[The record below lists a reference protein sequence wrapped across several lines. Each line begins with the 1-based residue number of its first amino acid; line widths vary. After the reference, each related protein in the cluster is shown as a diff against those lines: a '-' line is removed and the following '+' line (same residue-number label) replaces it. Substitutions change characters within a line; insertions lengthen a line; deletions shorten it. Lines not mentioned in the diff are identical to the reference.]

1 MRYFIAMAELPKR
14 YDPNAVEPKWYQRWL
29 DNRDFVANPESPKP
43 PFSIVMPPPNIT
55 GMLTLGHVLNHT
67 IQDILARR
75 ARMQG
80 FEVLWLPGMDHA
92 GIGTQTAVEK
102 YLRRTENKTR
112 HDLGREEFLR
122 RVLAWQDKHGGII
135 IEQLKRLGCSCDWSR
150 QRYTLDDDYAAAVQ
164 KVFVELYDKG
174 LIYRG
179 RRMINWDPAAQ
190 TAVSDEEV
198 ISKAQKGYLYFV
210 RYEIVEEPGRFLEV
224 ATTRPETI
232 MADTAMA
239 FHPDDKRYADL
250 LGKHAWRPLAR
261 EKIPIIADEA
271 IDPEF
276 GTGALKVTPAH
287 DTLDFE
293 IGQRHHLPI
302 IDVLTPTGRI
312 NCPGVPELH
321 GLERFEAR
329 KKAAEL
335 LEARG
340 LLAKAEPYENNIGF
354 SDRSD
359 VPIEPRLS
367 EQWFLRYPKTKEAL
381 AVVRDHLIRFFP
393 VHWEKV
399 YAQWLENIRDWCIS
413 RQVWWGHR
421 ITAWYRKVTPAARV
435 SDVAQASRLPEGAHA
450 SRLRNS
456 DTRKPEARATFIG
469 FDELLDVDITRR
481 QLPHWRQQQKTYFVT
496 FRLADSIPATKLS
509 ELESEREAWLKHNP
523 EPWNDAQR
531 KQYYER
537 FSAKL
542 DEWLDAGS
550 GSCVLKDERASKI
563 VADTLSHFDGQRYRL
578 GAWVVMPNHV
588 HAIVTPLDEY
598 DLSAILHSWKSYSAH
613 EINELFGR
621 TGQVWQRESYDHIIR
636 NERTLFKI
644 EEYIDRNPEKAGVEV
659 AHASRLRNS
668 DTRKPE
674 ARATIYVG
682 VEPPPDPENWIQDE
696 DTVDTWFSSWLWAYE
711 TMDPQTRKKFY
722 PTSVLVTAPDIIFF
736 WVARMIVAGLE
747 FKPGISSKIED
758 NIPFHHVFFTSIIR
772 DSQGRKMSK
781 SLGNSPD
788 PLDLIAKYGADG
800 LRFGL
805 MRIAPTGQDIRFDE
819 RQIEEGRNF
828 ATKLWNVARL
838 RQMHGPSE
846 AEPKIKVQTLSIF
859 AVEVLARL
867 NETIDAI
874 ESAYREY
881 HFNLVAQHLYNFV
894 WSDYCDWF
902 VEAAKTDI
910 FGPDEGQKKS
920 ALAVMDFALSAILR
934 MLHPFMPH
942 LTEEIWSLLAL
953 GKGSIQFAAPPEKFA
968 LGSRD
973 DLSEQRRTV
982 SAIYETVQ
990 AGRNLRSESKS
1001 PSNKKMR
1008 FILRTNQKS
1017 ISNEISTL
1025 SRLLNAE
1032 EITLDP
1038 EYKAT
1043 AGAPVAV
1050 TPLGEL
1056 FLAIAAADQARE
1068 RERLTKEITRL
1079 AEEARTVEAKLQ
1091 NKAFVE
1097 RAPAAVVEEH
1107 RRRLKDLTAQLSK
1120 LKHARD
1126 GLS

>member
-1 MRYFIAMAELPKR
+1 MAELPKR

-29 DNRDFVANPESPKP
+29 ENRDFVANPKSSKP

-67 IQDILARR
+67 IQDILVRR

-122 RVLAWQDKHGGII
+122 RVVAWQDKHGGII

-150 QRYTLDDDYAAAVQ
+150 QRYTLDDGYAAAVQ
-164 KVFVELYDKG
+164 EVFVELFDKG

-198 ISKAQKGYLYFV
+198 ISNPQKGYLYFV

-232 MADTAMA
+232 MADTGMA
-239 FHPDDKRYADL
+239 FHPGDKRYAHL
-250 LGKHAWRPLAR
+250 LGKHVWRPLAR

-276 GTGALKVTPAH
+276 GTGVLKVTPAH

-293 IGQRHHLPI
+293 IGQRHSLPI
-302 IDVLTPTGRI
+302 IDVLTPTGRV
-312 NCPGVPELH
+312 NCPAVPELH

-381 AVVRDHLIRFFP
+381 RVVRDHLIRFFP
-393 VHWEKV
+393 AHWEKV

-421 ITAWYRKVTPAARV
+421 IPAWYRKP
-435 SDVAQASRLPEGAHA
+435 QIPE
-450 SRLRNS
+450 
-456 DTRKPEARATFIG
+456 
-469 FDELLDVDITRR
+469 
-481 QLPHWRQQQKTYFVT
+481 
-496 FRLADSIPATKLS
+496 TKS
-509 ELESEREAWLKHNP
+509 
-523 EPWNDAQR
+523 Q
-531 KQYYER
+531 
-537 FSAKL
+537 
-542 DEWLDAGS
+542 S
-550 GSCVLKDERASKI
+550 G
-563 VADTLSHFDGQRYRL
+563 
-578 GAWVVMPNHV
+578 
-588 HAIVTPLDEY
+588 
-598 DLSAILHSWKSYSAH
+598 
-613 EINELFGR
+613 
-621 TGQVWQRESYDHIIR
+621 
-636 NERTLFKI
+636 
-644 EEYIDRNPEKAGVEV
+644 EK
-659 AHASRLRNS
+659 
-668 DTRKPE
+668 
-674 ARATIYVG
+674 IYVG
-682 VEPPPDPENWIQDE
+682 INPPPDPENWIQDE

-711 TMDPQTRKKFY
+711 TMDPETRKNFY
-722 PTSVLVTAPDIIFF
+722 PTTVLVTGPDIIFF
-736 WVARMIVAGLE
+736 WVARMIIAGLE
-747 FKPGISSKIED
+747 FKPGKSSTIED

-788 PLDLIAKYGADG
+788 PLELIAKYGADG

-828 ATKLWNVARL
+828 ATKLWNVARF
-838 RQMHGPSE
+838 RQMHGASE
-846 AEPKIKVQTLSIF
+846 ATPKIDAQSLSIY
-859 AVEVLARL
+859 AVEVLSRL

-874 ESAYREY
+874 EAAYREY

-910 FGPDEGQKKS
+910 FGEAETKKRV
-920 ALAVMDFALSAILR
+920 ALALMDLVLSATLR
-934 MLHPFMPH
+934 LLHPFMPH
-942 LTEEIWSLLAL
+942 LTEEIWSLMGL
-953 GKGSIQFAAPPEKFA
+953 GKDSIQFVAPPEKFA
-968 LGSRD
+968 LD
-973 DLSEQRRTV
+973 AIADVSERRQLV
-982 SAIYETVQ
+982 SAVYETVQ
-990 AGRNLRSESKS
+990 TGRNLRSESKL
-1001 PSNKKMR
+1001 PSNKKIR
-1008 FILRTNQKS
+1008 FILRTNEKS
-1017 ISNEISTL
+1017 ISDQIPTL
-1025 SRLLNAE
+1025 NRLLNAE
-1032 EITLDP
+1032 EVTLDP
-1038 EYKAT
+1038 KYT
-1043 AGAPVAV
+1043 APPGTPVAV
-1050 TPLGEL
+1050 TPFGEL

-1068 RERLTKEITRL
+1068 RERLDAQIAKIDQ
-1079 AEEARTVEAKLQ
+1079 EARTVEGKLQ
-1091 NKAFVE
+1091 NNAFVE

-1107 RRRLKDLTAQLSK
+1107 RKRLNDLTEQLTK
-1120 LKHARD
+1120 LKQARE
-1126 GLS
+1126 GLN

>member
-1 MRYFIAMAELPKR
+1 
-14 YDPNAVEPKWYQRWL
+14 
-29 DNRDFVANPESPKP
+29 
-43 PFSIVMPPPNIT
+43 MPPPNIT
-55 GMLTLGHVLNHT
+55 GMLTLGHVLNDT

-102 YLRRTENKTR
+102 YLRKTENKTR

-122 RVLAWQDKHGGII
+122 RVLEWQDKHGGII

-150 QRYTLDDDYAAAVQ
+150 QRYTLDDTYAAAVQ
-164 KVFVELYDKG
+164 KIFVELYEKG

-198 ISKAQKGYLYFV
+198 INKSQKGYLYFV

-239 FHPDDKRYADL
+239 FHPGDKRYVDL

-276 GTGALKVTPAH
+276 GTGVLKVTPAH

-293 IGQRHHLPI
+293 IGQRHDLPI
-302 IDVLTPTGRI
+302 VDVLTPTGRV
-312 NCPGVPELH
+312 NCPAVPELH

-393 VHWEKV
+393 AHWEKV

-421 ITAWYRKVTPAARV
+421 IPAWYRKEEFGT
-435 SDVAQASRLPEGAHA
+435 
-450 SRLRNS
+450 RNS
-456 DTRKPEARATFIG
+456 K
-469 FDELLDVDITRR
+469 
-481 QLPHWRQQQKTYFVT
+481 
-496 FRLADSIPATKLS
+496 S
-509 ELESEREAWLKHNP
+509 E
-523 EPWNDAQR
+523 
-531 KQYYER
+531 
-537 FSAKL
+537 
-542 DEWLDAGS
+542 
-550 GSCVLKDERASKI
+550 
-563 VADTLSHFDGQRYRL
+563 
-578 GAWVVMPNHV
+578 
-588 HAIVTPLDEY
+588 
-598 DLSAILHSWKSYSAH
+598 
-613 EINELFGR
+613 
-621 TGQVWQRESYDHIIR
+621 
-636 NERTLFKI
+636 
-644 EEYIDRNPEKAGVEV
+644 
-659 AHASRLRNS
+659 
-668 DTRKPE
+668 
-674 ARATIYVG
+674 IYVG
-682 VEPPPDPENWIQDE
+682 IDPPPDPENWIQDE

-711 TMDPQTRKKFY
+711 TMDPKTRKNFY
-722 PTSVLVTAPDIIFF
+722 PTTVLVTGPDIIFF
-736 WVARMIVAGLE
+736 WVARMIIAGLE
-747 FKPGISSKIED
+747 FKPGKSSTNED
-758 NIPFHHVFFTSIIR
+758 NIPFRHVFFTSIIR

-828 ATKLWNVARL
+828 ATKLWNVVRF
-838 RQMHGPSE
+838 RQMHGPSD
-846 AEPKIKVQTLSIF
+846 AAPKIDPQALSIY
-859 AVEVLARL
+859 AAEVLARL
-867 NETIDAI
+867 NETVDAI

-881 HFNLVAQHLYNFV
+881 HFNMVAQHLYNFV

-910 FGPDEGQKKS
+910 FSEDEAKKRT
-920 ALAVMDFALSAILR
+920 ALAVMDLVLSATLR
-934 MLHPFMPH
+934 LLHPFMPH
-942 LTEEIWSLLAL
+942 LTEEIWSLLNL

-968 LGSRD
+968 LESVAD
-973 DLSEQRRTV
+973 VSERRRLV
-982 SAIYETVQ
+982 SAVYETVQ
-990 AGRNLRSESKS
+990 AGRNLRSESKL
-1001 PSNKKMR
+1001 PSNKKIR
-1008 FILRTNQKS
+1008 FILRTDEKS
-1017 ISNEISTL
+1017 ISEQIPTL

-1032 EITLDP
+1032 ELTLDSKYNAP
-1038 EYKAT
+1038 
-1043 AGAPVAV
+1043 AGTPVAV
-1050 TPLGEL
+1050 TPFGEL

-1068 RERLTKEITRL
+1068 RERLDAQIAKIDQ
-1079 AEEARTVEAKLQ
+1079 EARTVKAKLQ

-1097 RAPAAVVEEH
+1097 RAPKAVVEEH
-1107 RRRLKDLTAQLSK
+1107 RRRLNDLNAQLTK
-1120 LKHARD
+1120 LKQARE
-1126 GLS
+1126 GLN

>member
-1 MRYFIAMAELPKR
+1 MAELPKR

-29 DNRDFVANPESPKP
+29 ENRDFVANPESSKP
-43 PFSIVMPPPNIT
+43 AFSIVMPPPNIT
-55 GMLTLGHVLNHT
+55 GMLTLGHVLNNT

-122 RVLAWQDKHGGII
+122 RVLKWQDKHGGII

-150 QRYTLDDDYAAAVQ
+150 QRYTLDDAYAAAVQ
-164 KVFVELYDKG
+164 KVFIDLYDKG

-198 ISKAQKGYLYFV
+198 ISKPQKGYLYFV

-239 FHPDDKRYADL
+239 FHPGDKRYLDL

-261 EKIPIIADEA
+261 EKIPIITDEA

-276 GTGALKVTPAH
+276 GTGVLKVTPAH

-293 IGQRHHLPI
+293 IGQRHGLPL
-302 IDVLTPTGRI
+302 IDVLTPAGRI
-312 NCPGVPELH
+312 NCPAVPELH

-359 VPIEPRLS
+359 VPIEPRIS

-393 VHWEKV
+393 AHWEKV

-421 ITAWYRKVTPAARV
+421 IPAWYRK
-435 SDVAQASRLPEGAHA
+435 SHLP
-450 SRLRNS
+450 NS
-456 DTRKPEARATFIG
+456 
-469 FDELLDVDITRR
+469 
-481 QLPHWRQQQKTYFVT
+481 
-496 FRLADSIPATKLS
+496 
-509 ELESEREAWLKHNP
+509 
-523 EPWNDAQR
+523 
-531 KQYYER
+531 
-537 FSAKL
+537 
-542 DEWLDAGS
+542 
-550 GSCVLKDERASKI
+550 
-563 VADTLSHFDGQRYRL
+563 
-578 GAWVVMPNHV
+578 
-588 HAIVTPLDEY
+588 
-598 DLSAILHSWKSYSAH
+598 KSQ
-613 EINELFGR
+613 NG
-621 TGQVWQRESYDHIIR
+621 
-636 NERTLFKI
+636 
-644 EEYIDRNPEKAGVEV
+644 EE
-659 AHASRLRNS
+659 
-668 DTRKPE
+668 
-674 ARATIYVG
+674 IYVG
-682 VEPPPDPENWIQDE
+682 IDPPLDPESWIQDE

-711 TMDPQTRKKFY
+711 TMDSQTRKKFY
-722 PTSVLVTAPDIIFF
+722 PTSVLVTAADIIFF
-736 WVARMIVAGLE
+736 WVARMIIAGLE
-747 FKPGISSKIED
+747 FKPGKSSRIED
-758 NIPFHHVFFTSIIR
+758 NIPFHHVFFTSIVR
-772 DSQGRKMSK
+772 DRQGRKMSK

-788 PLDLIAKYGADG
+788 PLELIDKYGADG

-828 ATKLWNVARL
+828 ATKLWNVARF
-838 RQMHGPSE
+838 RQMHGPSD
-846 AEPKIKVQTLSIF
+846 AAPNIQAKALSIF

-867 NETIDAI
+867 NDTIDAI

-881 HFNLVAQHLYNFV
+881 HFNMVAQHLYNFV

-910 FGPDEGQKKS
+910 FSEDEAKKKS
-920 ALAVMDFALSAILR
+920 ALAVMDVVLSATMRL
-934 MLHPFMPH
+934 LHPFMPH
-942 LTEEIWSLLAL
+942 LTEEIWSLLGL
-953 GKGSIQFAAPPEKFA
+953 GKDSIQFAAPPEKLA
-968 LGSRD
+968 LD
-973 DLSEQRRTV
+973 AIADVADRRRLV
-982 SAIYETVQ
+982 SAIYETVK
-990 AGRNLRSESKS
+990 AGRNLRSASKL
-1001 PSNKKMR
+1001 PSNRKIR
-1008 FILRTNQKS
+1008 FILRTNNTK
-1017 ISNEISTL
+1017 ISEQTPTL
-1025 SRLLNAE
+1025 SRFLNAE
-1032 EITLDP
+1032 ELTLDP
-1038 EYKAT
+1038 KHT
-1043 AGAPVAV
+1043 APVGTPVAV

-1056 FLAIAAADQARE
+1056 FLAIAAADQALE
-1068 RERLTKEITRL
+1068 RERLDKEIARIG
-1079 AEEARTVEAKLQ
+1079 EEARIVEAKLQ
-1091 NKAFVE
+1091 NNAFVE
-1097 RAPAAVVEEH
+1097 RAPAKVVEEH
-1107 RRRLKDLTAQLSK
+1107 RRRLNDLNAQLTK
-1120 LKHARD
+1120 LKQARE

>member
-1 MRYFIAMAELPKR
+1 MAELPKR
-14 YDPNAVEPKWYQRWL
+14 YDPSAVEPKWYQRWL
-29 DNRDFVANPESPKP
+29 ENRDFVANPESSKP
-43 PFSIVMPPPNIT
+43 AFSIVMPPPNIT
-55 GMLTLGHVLNHT
+55 GMLTLGHVLNNT

-122 RVLAWQDKHGGII
+122 RVLEWQDKHGGII

-150 QRYTLDDDYAAAVQ
+150 QRYTLDDAYAAAVQ
-164 KVFVELYDKG
+164 KIFVDLYNKG

-198 ISKAQKGYLYFV
+198 ISKPQKGYLYFV
-210 RYEIVEEPGRFLEV
+210 RYEIVEEPGRFLEI

-239 FHPDDKRYADL
+239 FHPGDRRYVDL

-276 GTGALKVTPAH
+276 GTGVLKVTPAH

-293 IGQRHHLPI
+293 IGQRHDLPI
-302 IDVLTPTGRI
+302 IDVLTPAGRVD
-312 NCPGVPELH
+312 CPAVLELH

-335 LEARG
+335 LQARG

-359 VPIEPRLS
+359 VPIEPRIS

-393 VHWEKV
+393 AHWEKV

-421 ITAWYRKVTPAARV
+421 IPAWYRK
-435 SDVAQASRLPEGAHA
+435 SQAPSSKSQR
-450 SRLRNS
+450 
-456 DTRKPEARATFIG
+456 
-469 FDELLDVDITRR
+469 
-481 QLPHWRQQQKTYFVT
+481 
-496 FRLADSIPATKLS
+496 S
-509 ELESEREAWLKHNP
+509 EK
-523 EPWNDAQR
+523 
-531 KQYYER
+531 
-537 FSAKL
+537 
-542 DEWLDAGS
+542 
-550 GSCVLKDERASKI
+550 
-563 VADTLSHFDGQRYRL
+563 
-578 GAWVVMPNHV
+578 
-588 HAIVTPLDEY
+588 
-598 DLSAILHSWKSYSAH
+598 
-613 EINELFGR
+613 
-621 TGQVWQRESYDHIIR
+621 
-636 NERTLFKI
+636 
-644 EEYIDRNPEKAGVEV
+644 
-659 AHASRLRNS
+659 
-668 DTRKPE
+668 
-674 ARATIYVG
+674 IYVG
-682 VEPPPDPENWIQDE
+682 TEPPPDPENWIQDE

-722 PTSVLVTAPDIIFF
+722 PTSVLVTAADIIFF
-736 WVARMIVAGLE
+736 WVARMIIAGLE
-747 FKPGISSKIED
+747 FKPGRLSKIEG
-758 NIPFHHVFFTSIIR
+758 NIPFHHVFFTSIVR

-788 PLDLIAKYGADG
+788 PLELFDKYGADG

-805 MRIAPTGQDIRFDE
+805 MRIAPTGQDIRFDK

-828 ATKLWNVARL
+828 ATKLWNVARF
-838 RQMHGPSE
+838 RQMHGPSD
-846 AEPKIKVQTLSIF
+846 AAPKIDAQALSIF

-881 HFNLVAQHLYNFV
+881 HFNQVAQHLYNFV

-902 VEAAKTDI
+902 VETAKTDI
-910 FGPDEGQKKS
+910 FSEDEAKKKS
-920 ALAVMDFALSAILR
+920 ALAVMDVVLSATLPL
-934 MLHPFMPH
+934 LHPLMPH
-942 LTEEIWSLLAL
+942 LTEEIWSLLGL
-953 GKGSIQFAAPPEKFA
+953 GKGSIQFAAPPDKLA
-968 LGSRD
+968 LD
-973 DLSEQRRTV
+973 AVADVADRRRLV
-982 SAIYETVQ
+982 SSIYATVQ
-990 AGRNLRSESKS
+990 AGRNLRSASKL
-1001 PSNKKMR
+1001 PSNRKIR
-1008 FILRTNQKS
+1008 FILRTNDKT
-1017 ISNEISTL
+1017 ISEQIPTL
-1025 SRLLNAE
+1025 SRLLNAQE
-1032 EITLDP
+1032 LTLDP
-1038 EYKAT
+1038 KYT
-1043 AGAPVAV
+1043 APAGTPVAV

-1056 FLAIAAADQARE
+1056 FLAIAAADQASE
-1068 RERLTKEITRL
+1068 RQRLDKEIARI
-1079 AEEARTVEAKLQ
+1079 AEEAQTVEAKLQ
-1091 NKAFVE
+1091 NNAFVE

-1107 RRRLKDLTAQLSK
+1107 RRRVADLTAQLTK
-1120 LKHARD
+1120 LKQARD
-1126 GLS
+1126 GSG